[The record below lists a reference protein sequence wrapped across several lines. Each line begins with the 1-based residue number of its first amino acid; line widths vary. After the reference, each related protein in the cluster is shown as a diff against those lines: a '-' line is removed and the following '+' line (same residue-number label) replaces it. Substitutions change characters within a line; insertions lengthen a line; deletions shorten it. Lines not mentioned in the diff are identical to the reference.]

1 MVAYRSVSTFV
12 PIYPYAAVRSED
24 TEDTETRGIR
34 RTRRRDV
41 MEPRTEEREDMEDGA
56 SMEPRRRR
64 VVPGWVCCL
73 KIKSNR
79 ILIIPWHSVPIIC
92 PWHAAVVYVCLVAHG
107 VLYHT
112 FLYPHSD
119 TGWSKSIPVC
129 PYVLTS
135 VLPYFRLS
143 SHPGC
148 TPRTPQTIT
157 PHLSIPILPHPYCPN
172 PIRLIPYTLYPIP
185 YTLYPIPP
193 HPIPHIRTRYTEQ
206 YGSNTP
212 NRPIGILRICW

>member
-1 MVAYRSVSTFV
+1 
-12 PIYPYAAVRSED
+12 
-24 TEDTETRGIR
+24 
-34 RTRRRDV
+34 
-41 MEPRTEEREDMEDGA
+41 MEDGA

-129 PYVLTS
+129 PYVLQS
-135 VLPYFRLS
+135 VLPSIQS
-143 SHPGC
+143 SWLHAANPANHHA
-148 TPRTPQTIT
+148 PSL
-157 PHLSIPILPHPYCPN
+157 HPHPPSPVLPESHTPN
-172 PIRLIPYTLYPIP
+172 TLYPIP
-185 YTLYPIPP
+185 YTLYPPTLYP
-193 HPIPHIRTRYTEQ
+193 TYGPDIR
-206 YGSNTP
+206 SNTDQI
-212 NRPIGILRICW
+212 RQIAQ